1 MTIVDVGGLLRWV
14 CGDDI
19 FIIII
24 IIIIIIIS
32 KLWWVSCGCRN
43 GWWVAMIGLV
53 VLIEVVDL
61 GLLGL
66 CLCCG

>member
-1 MTIVDVGGLLRWV
+1 MIYLLLLLLLLFYLSCGGLV
-14 CGDDI
+14 
-19 FIIII
+19 
-24 IIIIIIIS
+24 
-32 KLWWVSCGCRN
+32 VVCRN

>member
-19 FIIII
+19 FIFIII
-24 IIIIIIIS
+24 IILS